1 MADPNKNVVFI
12 NRNWFLHARERG
24 REKGRAKKNLNGN
37 DQTSKA

>member
-24 REKGRAKKNLNGN
+24 RERESKKNLNGN